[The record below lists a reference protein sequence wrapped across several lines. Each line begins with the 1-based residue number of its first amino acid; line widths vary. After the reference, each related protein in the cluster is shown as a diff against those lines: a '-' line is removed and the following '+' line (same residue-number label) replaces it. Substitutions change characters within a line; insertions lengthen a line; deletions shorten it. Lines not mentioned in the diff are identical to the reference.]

1 MLARGYSAIQVRVTD
16 AESPW
21 RALDFVKLLLRRSIR
36 ERIVPPVRPRRAHA
50 VFSIPIIVCSIPE
63 IAG

>member
-36 ERIVPPVRPRRAHA
+36 ERIVPPVRLRRAHA
-50 VFSIPIIVCSIPE
+50 VF
-63 IAG
+63 GFL